1 MIQRTGYRTTSARGL
16 QVNHPAMRLF
26 QKAKKLGTWDPCA
39 IDLTRDREDW
49 LGLSGDERDALL
61 NLTSLFQAGEE
72 AVTLDLLPLVQ
83 AVAGEQRIEE
93 EIYLTSFLWEEAKHV
108 EAFHR
113 FLGEVAQVDRDLTE
127 YHLPS
132 YRRIFYEELPASLHR
147 LREDCS
153 PAALADASVTYNLV
167 VEGILA
173 ETGYHGYYWMLRGA
187 NIMPGM
193 QELIGLTKRDE
204 SRHIAFGIYLLSRL
218 VAEHGEPVWRVIET
232 RINELLAPAVS
243 IVGEGLSKYD
253 PMPFGLRV
261 DSFVEYAM
269 SQFQSR
275 YSRIEK
281 ARHLTLEQ
289 VMRITDFDETLET

>member
-1 MIQRTGYRTTSARGL
+1 MIQRTGYQTTSARGL
-16 QVNHPAMRLF
+16 EVNHPAMRLF
-26 QKAKKLGTWDPCA
+26 QKAKRLGTWDPCA
-39 IDLTRDREDW
+39 VDLRKDREDW
-49 LGLSGDERDALL
+49 LKLSATEQDVLL

-83 AVAGEQRIEE
+83 AVAEEHRIEE

-108 EAFHR
+108 ETFHR
-113 FLGEVAQVDRDLTE
+113 FLDEVAGVERDLTE

-132 YRRIFYEELPASLHR
+132 YRRIFYEELPRSLGR
-147 LREDCS
+147 LRVERT
-153 PAALADASVTYNLV
+153 PEALADAAVTYNLV

-173 ETGYHGYYWMLRGA
+173 ETGYHGYYWMLKGA

-193 QELIGLTKRDE
+193 QELISLTKRDE

-218 VAEHGEPVWRVIET
+218 VAEHGDPIWKVIDA
-232 RINELLAPAVS
+232 RINELLAPSVA
-243 IVGEGLSKYD
+243 IIGEGLAKYD
-253 PMPFGLRV
+253 VLPFDLRAEM
-261 DSFVEYAM
+261 FVEYAM

-281 ARHLTLEQ
+281 ARRQSLDCI
-289 VMRITDFDETLET
+289 MRVVDFDESLE